1 MTAQERRDTLAL
13 IRRLLFPAIVLLGTC
28 AAAAAM
34 NKQHHEPTR
43 VICDTR

>member
-1 MTAQERRDTLAL
+1 MKIAG
-13 IRRLLFPAIVLLGTC
+13 LLTVLLGTC

-34 NKQHHEPTR
+34 NKNNPEKPQ